1 MPVGVGG
8 YSYCSAV
15 GFAHGYSHLSL
26 CATAKAKAARGQAY
40 EIETTAFLDNQE
52 GLNVNNRRWNR
63 WRKANDFNQ
72 PRSARP
78 ALPFGRGLNSFSKYV
93 CYKDHETK

>member
-40 EIETTAFLDNQE
+40 EIETTAFLDNPE
-52 GLNVNNRRWNR
+52 RVE
-63 WRKANDFNQ
+63 
-72 PRSARP
+72 
-78 ALPFGRGLNSFSKYV
+78 
-93 CYKDHETK
+93 CE

>member
-15 GFAHGYSHLSL
+15 GFAHARPDDLVGRGYSHLSL

-40 EIETTAFLDNQE
+40 EIETTAFLDNPE
-52 GLNVNNRRWNR
+52 RVE
-63 WRKANDFNQ
+63 
-72 PRSARP
+72 
-78 ALPFGRGLNSFSKYV
+78 
-93 CYKDHETK
+93 CE